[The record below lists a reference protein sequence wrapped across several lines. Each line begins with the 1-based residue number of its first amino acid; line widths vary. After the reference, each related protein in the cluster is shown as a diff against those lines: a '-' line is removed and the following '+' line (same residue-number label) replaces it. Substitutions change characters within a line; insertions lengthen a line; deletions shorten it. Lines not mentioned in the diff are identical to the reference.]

1 MAIDP
6 LIPYSPAGDLMPLR
20 EIYDLLKS
28 TGHPATLRHIKTWI
42 RKDDLLTV
50 RGHRGSVHVSYS
62 DILLAHRD
70 AVLAGEI

>member
-20 EIYDLLKS
+20 EICDLLKP

-42 RKDDLLTV
+42 RKDDLDTV
-50 RGHRGSVHVSYS
+50 RYRGNIHVSYS

>member
-28 TGHPATLRHIKTWI
+28 TGHPATLRDIKTWI

-50 RGHRGSVHVSYS
+50 KRCGWIHVSYS